1 MDKKV
6 LAELEEL
13 YSGVEGWTDE
23 ERKYNIKFAYDS
35 VMAQRETQAKYGAVD
50 ANDPAAVQAAVEQRM
65 AENGGT
71 LTPKPAA
78 QSAVINRMPVQSATP
93 NVNRVP
99 VQSTAPAVTPAPTLP
114 GSIDAGYEE
123 AQKQMEKSVDAATE
137 AAVAEVENSVADAN
151 AQLQEQRDAVELAA
165 ATAADNSALYAEL
178 RGDKGGIGRAQYDS
192 IQNTAARNHAE
203 INRTQTA
210 FARDAAVEIAALQ
223 AKGEYEKAEKLL
235 DITQERLSALSKLEQ
250 WQAEYAADREEFQE
264 KLRQWQAEYELA
276 AAKVTGI
283 TASGALTADS
293 KAKLAALGEAMLK
306 KGLMPSAAQLAAM
319 GMTSMQAREY
329 INRMKAAQ
337 G

>member
-1 MDKKV
+1 MDEKV

-35 VMAQRETQAKYGAVD
+35 VMAQREAQAKYGAVD
-50 ANDPAAVQAAVEQRM
+50 ANDPIAVQAAVERRM

-71 LTPKPAA
+71 LAPRP
-78 QSAVINRMPVQSATP
+78 NVQSGAI
-93 NVNRVP
+93 NRVP
-99 VQSTAPAVTPAPTLP
+99 VQSTAPNVNSAPTLQ

-165 ATAADNSALYAEL
+165 ANAADNSALYAQL
-178 RGDKGGIGRAQYDS
+178 RGDKGGIGKAQYDS

-203 INRTQTA
+203 INRTQIA

-235 DITQERLSALSKLEQ
+235 DITQERLSALTKLEQ
-250 WQAEYAADREEFQE
+250 WQAEYAADQREFQE
-264 KLRQWQAEYELA
+264 QLRRWQAEYELA

-306 KGLMPSAAQLAAM
+306 KGLMPSAAQLTAM
-319 GMTSMQAREY
+319 GMTSAQAREY
-329 INRMKAAQ
+329 INRMKAAAV
-337 G
+337 

>member
-1 MDKKV
+1 MDEKV

-35 VMAQRETQAKYGAVD
+35 VMAQREAQAKYGAVD
-50 ANDPAAVQAAVEQRM
+50 ANDPIAVQAAVEQRM

-71 LTPKPAA
+71 LAPRPT
-78 QSAVINRMPVQSATP
+78 VQSG
-93 NVNRVP
+93 VINRVP
-99 VQSTAPAVTPAPTLP
+99 VQSTAPNVNKAPNVSAAPTLQS
-114 GSIDAGYEE
+114 SIAEGYEE

-137 AAVAEVENSVADAN
+137 AAVAEVENSVANAN
-151 AQLQEQRDAVELAA
+151 AQLQQQRDAVELAA
-165 ATAADNSALYAEL
+165 ANAADNSALYAQL
-178 RGDKGGIGRAQYDS
+178 RGDKGGIGKAQYDS

-235 DITQERLSALSKLEQ
+235 DITQERLSALTKLAQ
-250 WQAEYAADREEFQE
+250 WQAEYAADQQEFQE
-264 KLRQWQAEYELA
+264 QLRRWQAEYELA

-306 KGLMPSAAQLAAM
+306 KGLMPSAAQLTAM
-319 GMTSMQAREY
+319 GMTSAQAREY
-329 INRMKAAQ
+329 INRMKAAAV
-337 G
+337 